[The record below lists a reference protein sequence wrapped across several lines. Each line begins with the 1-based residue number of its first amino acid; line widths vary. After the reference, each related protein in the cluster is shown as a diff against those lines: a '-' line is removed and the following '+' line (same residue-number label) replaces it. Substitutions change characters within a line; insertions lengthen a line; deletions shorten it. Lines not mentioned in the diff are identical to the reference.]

1 VSVGISHVLVVSA
14 LVFGAGTFGLLA
26 RRNLFGMVL
35 SLQLMLAGAEIALVG
50 FSRLGD
56 REGHPL
62 SGMAFALL
70 AILASAAE
78 VVVAVAL
85 VLLVYRRHR
94 TVQVDELD
102 ALGRVVEAVPER
114 RTDPELDPHVE
125 DPVGDGGRARPPA
138 RPSTARRA

>member
-14 LVFGAGTFGLLA
+14 LIFGAGAFGLLA

-35 SLQLMLAGAEIALVG
+35 SLQLMLAGAELALVG

-56 REGHPL
+56 AGGHPL
-62 SGMAFALL
+62 SGMAFAVLALL
-70 AILASAAE
+70 AGVAE

-102 ALGRVVEAVPER
+102 ELGRAAMDTGAER
-114 RTDPELDPHVE
+114 RRD
-125 DPVGDGGRARPPA
+125 A
-138 RPSTARRA
+138 